1 MSETTKAPDQ
11 TEQAG
16 TITKNDR
23 DGIVAMAKAILD
35 AAHEASNGDL
45 GAFLGFL
52 VGARSIAEV
61 LATSGTKAHA
71 QLLANLCTK
80 LCLDAA
86 ARIDAV
92 EGERVRR

>member
-1 MSETTKAPDQ
+1 MSETTKAPGQ
-11 TEQAG
+11 TEQTG
-16 TITKNDR
+16 TMTKNDR

-61 LATSGTKAHA
+61 LAGSGTTKAHA
-71 QLLANLCTK
+71 QLLANLCRK

-86 ARIDAV
+86 ARIDAI
-92 EGERVRR
+92 EGERKR